1 MISFIRY
8 FMNVLGAV
16 SEEVNEIELTA
27 DGNWRIPVSE
37 TNTEKGRFFFFFCFF
52 LPFLICNLSFFFC
65 SNILSQWLSW

>member
-27 DGNWRIPVSE
+27 DGKWRIPVSE
-37 TNTEKGRFFFFFCFF
+37 TNTEKGRFFF
-52 LPFLICNLSFFFC
+52 LLFLICS
-65 SNILSQWLSW
+65 